1 MKNQII
7 IFFFSLEKKKETMS
21 NSGNQLLGTV
31 MLFSFVMFC
40 VQKVMSG
47 KTMENFINYPQ
58 TVMVDTVNPQT
69 GQSIPGNNQAQLIP
83 PVYTVN
89 GTQESPLSPR
99 FSSTGYGANITY
111 NLPEVKNLAVEPN
124 NPLQLNPMQYANMVE
139 KNEIVE
145 KRENFTYPSGSP
157 PHDAQQKRSS
167 LETSEAVA
175 ALPIQNMSMA
185 SSSGKARSSSD
196 VPLNMDRF
204 IVANRKSR
212 LYGQGDYIRGDI
224 QTVPVLPN
232 SDPNS
237 CVWFR
242 PSVNPSR
249 DLNPGAMAV
258 LGGAYNETNRQTVQ
272 LQMQS
277 NSGSLNTFSGVSW
290 TPPANT
296 AVGQALIANAAMAAQ
311 KQGTA
316 TQGAPFGDVSY
327 NAASEQAY
335 TTMFP

>member
-1 MKNQII
+1 
-7 IFFFSLEKKKETMS
+7 MS
-21 NSGNQLLGTV
+21 SGNQLLGTV
-31 MLFSFVMFC
+31 ALFSLVMFC

-58 TVMVDTVNPQT
+58 TVMVDTINPQT
-69 GQSIPGNNQAQLIP
+69 GASVPGNNQAQLVP
-83 PVYTVN
+83 PVFTVN
-89 GTQESPLSPR
+89 GTQEAPLSPR

-124 NPLQLNPMQYANMVE
+124 NPLQLNPMQYANLVE
-139 KNEIVE
+139 KNEIKE
-145 KRENFTYPSGSP
+145 SKENFTYPSGTP
-157 PHDAQQKRSS
+157 PQEAQQKRGS
-167 LETSEAVA
+167 LETSETVS
-175 ALPIQNMSMA
+175 ALPLQNMSMT
-185 SSSGKARSSSD
+185 SSGGNTKSQ
-196 VPLNMDRF
+196 VPLNLDRF

-224 QTVPVLPN
+224 QTVPLLPN

-237 CVWFR
+237 SVWFR

-327 NAASEQAY
+327 NAAMEQGF
-335 TTMFP
+335 TTRFP

>member
-1 MKNQII
+1 MA
-7 IFFFSLEKKKETMS
+7 SET
-21 NSGNQLLGTV
+21 SGNQLLGTLV
-31 MLFSFVMFC
+31 LFSFVMFC

-58 TVMVDTVNPQT
+58 TVLVDTVNPQT
-69 GQSIPGNNQAQLIP
+69 GLSVPGNNQAQLVP
-83 PVYTVN
+83 PVFTVN
-89 GTQESPLSPR
+89 GNQQSPLSPR

-111 NLPEVKNLAVEPN
+111 NLPEMKNLAVEPN
-124 NPLQLNPMQYANMVE
+124 NPLQLNPMQYANLVE
-139 KNEIVE
+139 KNDIVE
-145 KRENFTYPSGSP
+145 RRENFVYPSGSSSQEY
-157 PHDAQQKRSS
+157 QQKDSS
-167 LETSEAVA
+167 LETSETTA
-175 ALPIQNMSMA
+175 ALPVQNMSMA
-185 SSSGKARSSSD
+185 SAGNTKSQ
-196 VPLNMDRF
+196 VPLNLDRF

-224 QTVPVLPN
+224 QTVPLLPN

-237 CVWFR
+237 NIWFR
-242 PSVNPSR
+242 PSVNPAR
-249 DLNPGAMAV
+249 DLNPGALAV

-296 AVGQALIANAAMAAQ
+296 AVGQALIANAAMASQ

-327 NAASEQAY
+327 NAATEQAF
-335 TTMFP
+335 TTRFP